1 MKSNIKA
8 ENISAYYNSFCV
20 LQNIDF
26 KCKAGELVAIIGKSG
41 SGKTT
46 FLNVLAG
53 FIPFAGEINI
63 PKNIS
68 YVFQNHLLFPWM
80 TVEKN
85 IAFGL
90 ENMNSEQRNN
100 RVREMLKK
108 IEMSEFAKKYPY
120 HLSGGQIQRV
130 AFARAMA
137 MNPDVLLLDEPF
149 ASLDHYTRENMQ
161 SWLALISEEST
172 TTMILV
178 THSVDEAIFLS
189 DRVIVLKNRRFVEE
203 VKIQIEHPRD
213 FDVRFSNE
221 FLDIKKRLLRIL
233 VRASY

>member
-1 MKSNIKA
+1 MDKIFTKHEMKPNIKA
-8 ENISAYYNSFCV
+8 ENISAYYNGFCV

-26 KCKAGELVAIIGKSG
+26 KCKACELVAIIGKSG
-41 SGKTT
+41 AGKTT

-68 YVFQNHLLFPWM
+68 YVFQSHLLFPWM

-108 IEMSEFAKKYPY
+108 IEMPGLHGQKQALDYGVKWSGATVHFVDAGVDTGPIILQAAVPVMDDDTEETLAARILEQEHRIYPK
-120 HLSGGQIQRV
+120 
-130 AFARAMA
+130 
-137 MNPDVLLLDEPF
+137 
-149 ASLDHYTRENMQ
+149 
-161 SWLALISEEST
+161 ALGLIADGRLHVDGR
-172 TTMILV
+172 LV
-178 THSVDEAIFLS
+178 TSAGGDTGA
-189 DRVIVLKNRRFVEE
+189 RGGG
-203 VKIQIEHPRD
+203 
-213 FDVRFSNE
+213 
-221 FLDIKKRLLRIL
+221 
-233 VRASY
+233 AA

>member
-1 MKSNIKA
+1 MKPNIKA
-8 ENISAYYNSFCV
+8 ENISVYYNGFCI
-20 LQNIDF
+20 LQNINF
-26 KCKAGELVAIIGKSG
+26 KCNAGELVAIIGKSG
-41 SGKTT
+41 AGKTT
-46 FLNVLAG
+46 FLNALAG

-68 YVFQNHLLFPWM
+68 YVFQSHLLFPWM

-130 AFARAMA
+130 AFVRAMA
-137 MNPDVLLLDEPF
+137 TNPDVLLLDEPF
-149 ASLDHYTRENMQ
+149 ATLDHYTRENMQ

-172 TTMILV
+172 MTMILV

-233 VRASY
+233 V